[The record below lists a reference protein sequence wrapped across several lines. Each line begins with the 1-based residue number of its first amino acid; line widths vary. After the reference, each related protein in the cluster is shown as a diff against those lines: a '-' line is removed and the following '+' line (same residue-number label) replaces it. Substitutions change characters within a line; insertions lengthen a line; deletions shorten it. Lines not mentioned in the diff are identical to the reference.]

1 MFEQYADAV
10 LLGQFEEAGAA
21 GPLARED
28 QVGEAQAAHQTFGA
42 IGVLADELGIGS
54 RRPGLGVAGDFQA
67 RGVFGQFGANLVLEA
82 GPAMQ

>member
-10 LLGQFEEAGAA
+10 LFGQFDEAGAA
-21 GPLARED
+21 SPLARED
-28 QVGEAQAAHQTFGA
+28 QIGETQATHQAFGA
-42 IGVLADELGIGS
+42 ISVLADELGVGRGRS
-54 RRPGLGVAGDFQA
+54 GLGVAGDLKP